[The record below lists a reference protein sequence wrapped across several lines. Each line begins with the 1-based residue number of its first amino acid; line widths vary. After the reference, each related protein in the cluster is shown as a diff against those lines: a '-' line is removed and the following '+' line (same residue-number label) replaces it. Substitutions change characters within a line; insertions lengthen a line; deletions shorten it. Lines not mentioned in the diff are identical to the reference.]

1 MALDGLAAQM
11 QTSTDADLSDPALNK
26 IRDLIYR
33 ISGIF
38 HAESK
43 YYLLATRARRRMKT
57 IGSETFSDYFDQLT
71 TRAHRRRRF

>member
-26 IRDLIYR
+26 IRDLIYH

-43 YYLLATRARRRMKT
+43 YYLLATRA
-57 IGSETFSDYFDQLT
+57 
-71 TRAHRRRRF
+71 HRRRRF